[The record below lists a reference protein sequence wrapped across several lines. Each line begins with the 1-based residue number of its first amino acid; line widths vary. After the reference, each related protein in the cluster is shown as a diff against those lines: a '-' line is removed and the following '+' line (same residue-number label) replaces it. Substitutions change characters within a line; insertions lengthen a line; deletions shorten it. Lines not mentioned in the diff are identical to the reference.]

1 MNLTSK
7 ANQNLPKESS
17 NRRILSRI
25 PKKFKKQL
33 SIALLSVLSLH
44 RLTLILI
51 RLVKKL
57 TLISLSNKELYR
69 RPWSLMIYSTS
80 KVLRLMNSVD
90 SWASKITTII
100 FVIAKTGRMFQL
112 VTVMRLLRTNL
123 MRWKSVKDRT

>member
-17 NRRILSRI
+17 NRKILSRI

-90 SWASKITTII
+90 SWASRITTII